1 MSAPSDFDAGLREK
15 SEAVSTDLSSESEV
29 LLVAFGGFAGGMGI
43 PPFEF
48 FRIASELE
56 AKRVFVRDLNQ
67 AAYHRDLPGMP
78 GGVDG
83 IVRYLKRV
91 ISEHHIR
98 RTVIAGN
105 SLGGYAALLV
115 GSLLGAD
122 EVLAFSPYTFIGP
135 VARLLSGDTRVAR
148 VAIRA
153 LLSRNARWRY
163 FDLAGVYA
171 SEENPPECE
180 IYYCDQGT
188 QGRLDALHATRMA
201 RFPSIHLH
209 IRNEGGHDLVKHLR
223 DVGELADI
231 LRAAMRRPE

>member
-1 MSAPSDFDAGLREK
+1 MPAPSNFDEGLREK
-15 SEAVSTDLSSESEV
+15 NEAVTTDLSSESEV

-48 FRIASELE
+48 LRMASGLE

-78 GGVDG
+78 GGIDG

-91 ISEHHIR
+91 ISEHDIR

-115 GSLLGAD
+115 GSLLGAYK
-122 EVLAFSPYTFIGP
+122 VLAFSPYTFIGP
-135 VARLLSGDTRVAR
+135 VVRLRNGDTRVAR

-153 LLSRNARWRY
+153 LLSRSARWRY

-171 SEENPPECE
+171 SGENPRECE
-180 IYYCDQGT
+180 IYYCDRGT
-188 QGRLDALHATRMA
+188 QGRLDGLHAARMA
-201 RFPSIHLH
+201 RFPGVHLH
-209 IRNEGGHDLVKHLR
+209 IRNEGGHDLVRQLR
-223 DVGELADI
+223 DVGELSDI
-231 LRAAMRRPE
+231 LRTAMRHTE